1 MRSFSFALCFS
12 ALLSAPLPAL
22 AQSALEFQE
31 ELLETANAAG
41 SARLPVACAGLF
53 RALTNLAEEG
63 TDQHKTRQ
71 EKEQDSGTVA
81 AIARQNETGEDTS
94 AAIDG
99 VVVDIAK
106 VATVYLN
113 WFSANK
119 KATGELFDDTIK
131 QNFGDCDRLVGEWRG
146 ALYAE

>member
-1 MRSFSFALCFS
+1 M
-12 ALLSAPLPAL
+12 
-22 AQSALEFQE
+22 
-31 ELLETANAAG
+31 
-41 SARLPVACAGLF
+41 
-53 RALTNLAEEG
+53 
-63 TDQHKTRQ
+63 
-71 EKEQDSGTVA
+71 A

-131 QNFGDCDRLVGEWRG
+131 QNFGDCDRLVGEWRV